1 MADTRKNAIG
11 VSSWGLR
18 AFGMVHALGIGA
30 MLSLSV
36 SGVQAQQTAP
46 PPAKVA
52 RVRAKLDG
60 FDIAP
65 TSGKAPNQIGGAS
78 RGLGELTLYA
88 PKQGKAFTL
97 TPTFYWNGD
106 DKSEYTFKLAKLSTQ
121 ESEIYV
127 AKVMG
132 GKFTYPAEA
141 PALKPSETYVW
152 SVTPENDMMG
162 GVAAASLLIIGG
174 SNRDSVASALAS
186 AKAPSGE
193 PSEDAAKIYVQN
205 RLWFDAVAEYS
216 NLIERHPEVT
226 KYYQERSAVY
236 DQLQE
241 THDLADADA
250 AKAQH

>member
-1 MADTRKNAIG
+1 MMVQA
-11 VSSWGLR
+11 VGL
-18 AFGMVHALGIGA
+18 GA
-30 MLSLSV
+30 ALSLS
-36 SGVQAQQTAP
+36 STMAQAQATTP

-88 PKQGKAFTL
+88 PKQGKAYSL

-106 DKSEYTFKLAKLSTQ
+106 DKSDYLFKLTPLSPQ
-121 ESEIYV
+121 ENVVYT
-127 AKVMG
+127 AKVTG
-132 GKFTYPAEA
+132 GKFTYPADA

-162 GVAAASLLIIGG
+162 GAASASVLIVGG
-174 SNRDSVASALAS
+174 ANRQTVEAALAS
-186 AKAPSGE
+186 AKAPAGE
-193 PSEDAAKIYVQN
+193 PSEEAAKVYVQN

>member
-1 MADTRKNAIG
+1 MADTKTIAVRVSHLGLCSWAIMQT
-11 VSSWGLR
+11 L
-18 AFGMVHALGIGA
+18 GMGA
-30 MLSLSV
+30 VLCLSTP
-36 SGVQAQQTAP
+36 GAKAQSTP
-46 PPAKVA
+46 PPAKVT

-106 DKSEYTFKLAKLSTQ
+106 DKADYQFKLTPLTAQ
-121 ESEIYV
+121 ENVVYT
-127 AKVMG
+127 AKVTG
-132 GKFTYPAEA
+132 GKFTYPADA

-162 GVAAASLLIIGG
+162 GAASASVLIIGG
-174 SNRDSVASALAS
+174 TNRQTVESALAS
-186 AKAPSGE
+186 AKAPAGE
-193 PSEDAAKIYVQN
+193 PSEDVAKIYVQN
-205 RLWFDAVAEYS
+205 RLWFDAIAEYS
-216 NLIERHPEVT
+216 SLIERHPGVT

-236 DQLQE
+236 DQLKE

-250 AKAQH
+250 AKAPQ